1 MILLKTI
8 LNWQVFLLAFTT
20 LFIAEMG
27 DKTQLAVFS
36 LVADSKAPV
45 SVFLGASIAL
55 ATVTLIGV
63 LFGGLV
69 TKFIPVN
76 FLKVGSGLL
85 FTGIGVYT
93 LWEVFSQ
100 MLVK

>member
-1 MILLKTI
+1 MKSI

-20 LFIAEMG
+20 LFVAEMG

-36 LVADSKAPV
+36 LVADSKAPLA
-45 SVFLGASIAL
+45 VFLGASVAL
-55 ATVTLIGV
+55 TIVTLIGV

-69 TKFIPVN
+69 TKLIPVQL
-76 FLKVGSGLL
+76 LKVGSGLL
-85 FTGIGVYT
+85 FTGIGIYT
-93 LWEVFSQ
+93 LWEAFSG

>member
-1 MILLKTI
+1 MKNI

-45 SVFLGASIAL
+45 AVFLGASVAL
-55 ATVTLIGV
+55 TAVTLIGV

-69 TKFIPVN
+69 TKIIPVH

-85 FTGIGVYT
+85 FMGIGIYI
-93 LWEVFSQ
+93 LWETFSG

>member
-1 MILLKTI
+1 MKNI
-8 LNWQVFLLAFTT
+8 LNWQVFLLAFST

-45 SVFLGASIAL
+45 AVFFGASAAL
-55 ATVTLIGV
+55 AVVTLIGV

-69 TKFIPVN
+69 TKIIPVH
-76 FLKVGSGLL
+76 FLKIGSGLL
-85 FTGIGVYT
+85 FMGIGFYT
-93 LWEVFSQ
+93 LWEAFSTIATR
-100 MLVK
+100 